1 MSGDHG
7 NHPIQEHTSVF
18 LEIVQTS
25 NDYMNAITGI
35 EGEIAN
41 YVSSMT
47 NIMENDLKVFN
58 QDILSDISHANKH
71 AYPSGK
77 STVNSTAAARL
88 QFWTSKASSDGNL
101 ASSMKDGFE
110 GNNQAAGQ
118 VLSKFG
124 QDQQTLVQEGIQ
136 GSGPEQELTA
146 LLSSSY

>member
-1 MSGDHG
+1 MSNDHG
-7 NHPIQEHTSVF
+7 NHPIQEHTNVF
-18 LEIVQTS
+18 LEIVETS
-25 NDYMNAITGI
+25 NDYMNAITGV

-41 YVSSMT
+41 YVSNMT
-47 NIMENDLKVFN
+47 NIMEKDLKVFN
-58 QDILSDISHANKH
+58 EDILSDISHANKH
-71 AYPSGK
+71 AYK
-77 STVNSTAAARL
+77 STFNSTQAAKL
-88 QFWTSKASSDGNL
+88 QFWTSKANSDGNL

-136 GSGPEQELTA
+136 GSGPEQELST